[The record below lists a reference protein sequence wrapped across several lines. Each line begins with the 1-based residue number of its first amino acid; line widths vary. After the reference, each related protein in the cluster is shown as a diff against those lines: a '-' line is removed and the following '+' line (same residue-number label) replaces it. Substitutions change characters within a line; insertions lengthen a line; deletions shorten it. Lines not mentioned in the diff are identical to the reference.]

1 MSAKHG
7 CNRISTNAD
16 EVTAMAPAS
25 LSHPPLFDLIQ
36 AVQVR
41 SNGSDLIIPFR
52 WLFCKGAPPFSSNLT
67 HSL

>member
-41 SNGSDLIIPFR
+41 SNGSDLIIPLR
-52 WLFCKGAPPFSSNLT
+52 WFFC
-67 HSL
+67 